1 MSILIIPIRLGY
13 NSYQTEKNQVDW
25 SRNLATDMENL
36 LDTGTLTDVTIKC
49 DKKTIKCHK
58 AVLSARSAVFRAM
71 FNHDMRENKNNEIV
85 ITVTKTQIII
95 QSGMISIIVRI
106 WTLVQSQTWSSSSTA
121 AV

>member
-25 SRNLATDMENL
+25 SRNLASDMENL

-106 WTLVQSQTWSSSSTA
+106 WTLVPSQTWSSSSTA

>member
-1 MSILIIPIRLGY
+1 MSTLIIPPIRLGY

-25 SRNLATDMENL
+25 SRNLASDMENL

-71 FNHDMRENKNNEIV
+71 FQHEMREGKNNEIL
-85 ITVTKTQIII
+85 ITVN
-95 QSGMISIIVRI
+95 
-106 WTLVQSQTWSSSSTA
+106 
-121 AV
+121 

>member
-1 MSILIIPIRLGY
+1 MKTTSKK
-13 NSYQTEKNQVDW
+13 EEDW
-25 SRNLATDMENL
+25 SRNLVTDMENL

-49 DKKTIKCHK
+49 DKKTIKVHK

-95 QSGMISIIVRI
+95 QSKQVSIIVRI
-106 WTLVQSQTWSSSSTA
+106 WTLAPSQTWSSSSTA

>member
-1 MSILIIPIRLGY
+1 MKTTSKK
-13 NSYQTEKNQVDW
+13 EEDW
-25 SRNLATDMENL
+25 SRNLVSDMENL

-49 DKKTIKCHK
+49 DKKTIKVHK

-95 QSGMISIIVRI
+95 QSRQVSIIVRI